1 MGRLNGETISGISL
15 VFLAILFIYAG
26 MVDAVWAVGF
36 LAYYVLL
43 AVGLGVIALGFWT
56 ANNEKKHPQTEH
68 SH

>member
-26 MVDAVWAVGF
+26 MVDPVWAVGF
-36 LAYYVLL
+36 LAYFVLL

-56 ANNEKKHPQTEH
+56 ASNEKKHPQKEH